1 MTMDTLSFTQ
11 AVTKYSL
18 ARFVNNNIFINTAS
32 RVVEAEMMA
41 LAGRGY
47 KYGDTFN
54 IRRRNRFQIND
65 SQIATPVP
73 VLEQT
78 QPLVI
83 NHQYN
88 QMIEFNS
95 FDLTLKVDQ
104 FYERYIKSIIQGMI
118 SKMATDIG
126 IQASQQL
133 NYFVGTP
140 GTPLNSFASI
150 NQAKAKMMKLAI
162 GFMDNAY
169 IAINPDDSNSLNSA
183 LANFFNPTLN
193 EDITQEGILG
203 RLSVF
208 DIFETQNIYRQIAGD
223 YGPGPITTTA
233 VVSSGNVIPVTGVT
247 PSTVV
252 FNTGDR
258 FSVSGAQI
266 INPLS
271 YQAWPLDNMQFV
283 VTAPVVST
291 GTGTANITVSPAII
305 SDPGNPNRNISNPIP
320 SGSVVTPLGDH
331 NVNVAYIPSALDIV
345 APPKEPLLTPYSS
358 TQTDPEANVSIRMV
372 MAGDP
377 KNDLNAYRL
386 DILTGSA
393 WHPEYAIVVVS

>member
-1 MTMDTLSFTQ
+1 MTMNTLSFTQ

-18 ARFVNNNIFINTAS
+18 ARFVNNNIFINTAN
-32 RVVEAEMMA
+32 RTVEAEMMA

-65 SQIATPVP
+65 GQIATPVP

-78 QPLVI
+78 EPLVI

-104 FYERYIKSIIQGMI
+104 FYERYVKSIIQGMI
-118 SKMATDIG
+118 AKMATDIG
-126 IQASQQL
+126 AQASQQL

-140 GTPLNSFASI
+140 GVPLNSFPSI
-150 NQAKAKMMKLAI
+150 NQAKAKMMKLSI

-169 IAINPDDSNSLNSA
+169 IALNPDDSNSLNSA

-208 DIFETQNIYRQIAGD
+208 DIFETQNVYRQIAGD
-223 YGPGPITTTA
+223 FGPGPITTTA
-233 VVSSGNVIPVTGVT
+233 AVGSGSIIPVTGVT
-247 PSTVV
+247 SSTLV
-252 FNTGDR
+252 FKKGDR
-258 FSVSGAQI
+258 LSVSGAQI

-271 YQAWPLDNMQFV
+271 YQSWPLDNMQFV
-283 VTAPVVST
+283 VTADVVST
-291 GTGTANITVSPAII
+291 GITANIPVYPAII

-320 SGSVVTPLGDH
+320 SGAAVSPLGDH

-345 APPKEPLLTPYSS
+345 APPKEPLMTPYSS

-372 MAGDP
+372 MSGDP
-377 KNDLNAYRL
+377 KNDLNSYRL
-386 DILTGSA
+386 DILAGSK